1 MFWNSKL
8 DSPIFINLLNL
19 VINSNQKC
27 ELVTKINMLIARAKL
42 KPVSWVRA
50 WACVRKDVNG
60 VENVTVGTFR
70 EEKKFLLLQVMDTDY
85 CTL

>member
-1 MFWNSKL
+1 
-8 DSPIFINLLNL
+8 
-19 VINSNQKC
+19 
-27 ELVTKINMLIARAKL
+27 
-42 KPVSWVRA
+42 
-50 WACVRKDVNG
+50 VRKDVNG